1 MGLGRPVF
9 EPFLKKDSNMPIT
22 QQIAEN
28 NIAKEINTI
37 RELRGALD
45 LK

>member
-1 MGLGRPVF
+1 
-9 EPFLKKDSNMPIT
+9 MPIT

-28 NIAKEINTI
+28 SVATEINII

-45 LK
+45 LKQYTKG

>member
-1 MGLGRPVF
+1 MF
-9 EPFLKKDSNMPIT
+9 APFLKKDPNMPIT

-28 NIAKEINTI
+28 SVATEINII

-45 LK
+45 LKQYTKG